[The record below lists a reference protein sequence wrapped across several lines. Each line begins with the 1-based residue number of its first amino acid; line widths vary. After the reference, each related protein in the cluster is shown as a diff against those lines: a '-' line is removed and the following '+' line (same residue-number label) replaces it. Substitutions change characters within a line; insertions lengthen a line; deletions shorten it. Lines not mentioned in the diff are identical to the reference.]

1 MITILG
7 EFAALMPSSLT
18 PGLDRSPTLMAMD
31 GPPITVV
38 GGGLAG
44 MAAAARLAKLGH
56 TVDLYERASV
66 LGGSWAPYELTDG
79 VLVDDAPAVLG
90 FPAPWRDLFRK
101 SGRPLEAELARS
113 GHALVPAELPRVI
126 FADGATLVLSSNRG
140 EQHATLLRA
149 YGTSVASRWRDLL
162 DRLDEVWQALRPLG
176 FEAELPAR
184 ARLSR
189 QQRQR
194 LMRWQTVAD
203 LADSVRHPHLS
214 ALVRSIAYG
223 FGASPEVTPALVA
236 VELATRSTFGRW
248 QIRPLTAEAAFDAGR
263 SSVLVEA
270 LASRLE
276 QRKVRVRLRTPVTGI
291 EVQAG
296 RVTGIRTATGG
307 LPTAAV
313 VCTTDPWH
321 TGRSLL
327 PAELA
332 KGTRRRLAQL
342 DAASAPS
349 IRHLLVEEPTATVRE
364 TTALS
369 ARGVPIIS
377 YERPAGER
385 SIRTVHDFENLT
397 PRPSYGIAW
406 NGFRSF
412 VRRPAVTSEI
422 NGLFQAGPF
431 SPAGAAPSAV
441 VLSAALAVYS
451 CQNYLSSRPAGKA
464 I

>member
-1 MITILG
+1 
-7 EFAALMPSSLT
+7 
-18 PGLDRSPTLMAMD
+18 MAMD
-31 GPPITVV
+31 GPPIAVV

-44 MAAAARLAKLGH
+44 MAAAARLAKVGH
-56 TVDLYERASV
+56 TVDLYERAGV

-113 GHALVPAELPRVI
+113 GHALVPAEKPQVI

-140 EQHATLLRA
+140 EQHATLIRT
-149 YGTSVASRWRDLL
+149 YGTSVANRWRDLL
-162 DRLDEVWQALRPLG
+162 DRLDAVWQTLRPLG
-176 FEAELPAR
+176 FESELPAR

-194 LMRWQTVAD
+194 LMRWQSVAD
-203 LADSVRHPHLS
+203 LAESVRHPHLS
-214 ALVRSIAYG
+214 ALVRSVAYG
-223 FGASPEVTPALVA
+223 FGAGPEETPALVA
-236 VELATRSTFGRW
+236 VELAMRSTFGRW
-248 QIRPLTAEAAFDAGR
+248 QIQPTTTAAAFDAGR
-263 SSVLVEA
+263 SSVLVQA
-270 LASRLE
+270 LARRLE
-276 QRKVRVRLRTPVTGI
+276 QRKVRIRLHTSVTGI
-291 EVQAG
+291 LLDAG
-296 RVTGIRTATGG
+296 RVTGIRTAMAERPTG
-307 LPTAAV
+307 AV
-313 VCTTDPWH
+313 VCTTDPWQ
-321 TGRSLL
+321 TVGSLL

-332 KGTRRRLAQL
+332 KDARRRLARL

-349 IRHLLVEEPTATVRE
+349 IRHLLVEEPTSAVRE
-364 TTALS
+364 TTELS

-385 SIRTVHDFENLT
+385 SIRTVHDFEKLT

-422 NGLFQAGPF
+422 GGLFQAGPF

-441 VLSAALAVYS
+441 VLSGALAAYS
-451 CQNYLSSRPAGKA
+451 CQNYLSSVSGSGDPGC
-464 I
+464 